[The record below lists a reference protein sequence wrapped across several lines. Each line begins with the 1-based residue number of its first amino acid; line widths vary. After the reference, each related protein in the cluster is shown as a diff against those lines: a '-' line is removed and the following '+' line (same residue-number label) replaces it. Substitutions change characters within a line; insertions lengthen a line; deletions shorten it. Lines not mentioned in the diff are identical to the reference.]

1 MRMLGSAAADKQEAL
16 LLLLSEILTTGAAAG
31 RASDQ
36 LKRSNVVAP
45 PTVGVAPLLL
55 LGVIPFATEDMITAS
70 TCTCFFFFSF
80 SYVLFSLCFFF
91 SSVLSRLFSSLLL
104 EECVFESASQEKAL
118 DNSLL
123 QGQGKCGFLSL
134 PWGDHFF
141 SSGYLWNHKLYRL
154 LPIFKCGKTKRPTA
168 AEAGKKFCAG
178 DETQTACLLLGRG
191 LATTQQQQQQQE
203 KRTKRQLQQ
212 SKSKPSSSP
221 LCASPGHS
229 TLPFHNI
236 PTSATLCM
244 RKISVILSS
253 EIDANLP
260 T

>member
-212 SKSKPSSSP
+212 SKSKPSSGP
-221 LCASPGHS
+221 VCACPGHS
-229 TLPFHNI
+229 TTFQRRRRY
-236 PTSATLCM
+236 A
-244 RKISVILSS
+244 
-253 EIDANLP
+253 
-260 T
+260 

>member
-1 MRMLGSAAADKQEAL
+1 MRMLGSAAADKQESL

-55 LGVIPFATEDMITAS
+55 LGVVPFATEDMITAS
-70 TCTCFFFFSF
+70 TCTCFFFSLSLLFCSL
-80 SYVLFSLCFFF
+80 YVSLSLLFFSL
-91 SSVLSRLFSSLLL
+91 LFSSLFL
-104 EECVFESASQEKAL
+104 EECVVESASQEKAL

-229 TLPFHNI
+229 TLAFHNI

-244 RKISVILSS
+244 RKFSVILSS